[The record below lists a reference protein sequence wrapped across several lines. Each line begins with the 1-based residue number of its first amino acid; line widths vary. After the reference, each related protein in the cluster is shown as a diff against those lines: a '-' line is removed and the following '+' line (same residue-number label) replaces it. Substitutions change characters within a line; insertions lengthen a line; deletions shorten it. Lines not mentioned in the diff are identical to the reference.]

1 MRAALQRPW
10 LLLAPGLV
18 IGLALLADV
27 SGRRLADGYALEVT
41 LPGWP
46 LVAAAALLGARFL
59 VRRRGA
65 WRVVVGDGRTSN
77 AIAPADA
84 GTASN
89 SGKADAALLNAAVEQ
104 APSAP
109 VELGVRIWG
118 RRAADAQQPKPATRH
133 QTPDT

>member
-1 MRAALQRPW
+1 MGNVTSGKGTGMSRRLEGTMRAALQRPW

-65 WRVVVGDGRTSN
+65 WRVVVGDGRASN
-77 AIAPADA
+77 ASAPAAA

-89 SGKADAALLNAAVEQ
+89 SGKPDGALPNAAV
-104 APSAP
+104 
-109 VELGVRIWG
+109 
-118 RRAADAQQPKPATRH
+118 
-133 QTPDT
+133 